1 MRAEPPDS
9 SRSRQAA
16 IRPEILAQV
25 RRIQIRTQ
33 RMVNDVM
40 SGGYT
45 SVFRGSGIEFDQV
58 REYAEGDELRSI
70 DWNVTARTGELHVKQ
85 FMEERE
91 LTVLFLLDVSA
102 SGDFGT
108 VPRAVGGIHERRTV
122 RDTAA
127 EFCACLALAAQR
139 NNDKVGLC
147 AFTDRIERFVPPR
160 KGNQHVLRL
169 IREALA
175 LEPAGRGTDLGAALE
190 HVAHVQRRRAVVFVV
205 SDFLDDADRFAQP
218 MRLLAR
224 RHDVVAVRLLDP
236 ATREL
241 PKAGLLE
248 VRDPETGALQRVDTS
263 SALVRRAYAQRIAG
277 RDERLRSVLRRARVD
292 LLDLAT
298 DESLAQPILKFFRM
312 RELRGSHG

>member
-1 MRAEPPDS
+1 MRAEPSDS

-108 VPRAVGGIHERRTV
+108 VPRAFGGIHERRTV

-175 LEPAGRGTDLGAALE
+175 LEPEGRGTDLGAALE

-205 SDFLDDADRFAQP
+205 SDFLDDAERFAQP

-248 VRDPETGALQRVDTS
+248 VRDPETGTLRLVDTS
-263 SALVRRAYAQRIAG
+263 SSVVRRAHAQRMVG
-277 RDERLRSVLRRARVD
+277 RDEQLRSVLRRARVD
-292 LLDLAT
+292 LLDLVT